1 MNPKLALST
10 GLRTVSGHYVVRH
23 GTAPTMKGT
32 STPNMAGARVALFVF
47 LNKTAPE
54 GAPSALERT

>member
-23 GTAPTMKGT
+23 GAATMKGT